1 MTAATLDATTVQGI
15 LKRYF
20 KNTAVQNSIAAKKSA
35 VWKMMKKTTDG
46 GGDYCSFTQV
56 LNDPFTVSPDFDVA
70 QDLAKTSTVNVGLKF
85 NMPWQ
90 ELNAPIRVSAKANQ
104 LTQTNKVAW
113 FKAIGLAAAAAMRM
127 AHHWLSI
134 QALGHGW
141 GELAN
146 SGIVYGGSGATF
158 SVINGAVNKFVEGM
172 PLVFAD
178 DATSM
183 HTNALRSATAIKVT
197 NVDYGTGDITCDTA
211 LTTPG
216 AQNGDYVF
224 LSGAR
229 QNLGSGT
236 AVRVCP
242 VGARDWLPEVRPVTD
257 TTISTLEGTA
267 RTGSSRA
274 YGNWVDGTGKDDLDA
289 LAELA
294 TASVVIGNATSL
306 KCTVSYKRYQAMA
319 NGLRTDRRFED
330 TNGNSG
336 FIKLSIAGADINVE
350 IEVDKNQED
359 DVGYMWQAGAYEAV
373 GAGEI
378 PFIQD
383 QGGQWV
389 RVSDDNSS
397 ELRVYAVYAFIM
409 NDPAACGVCSFEALS

>member
-1 MTAATLDATTVQGI
+1 MAAATLDATTVQGI

-35 VWKMMKKTTDG
+35 VWRAMKKTTDG
-46 GGDYCSFTQV
+46 GGDFCSFTQV

-127 AHHWLSI
+127 AHHVLSI

-146 SGIVYGGSGATF
+146 TGISGVSGTKF
-158 SVINGAVNKFVEGM
+158 TVSNGAVNKFVEGM
-172 PLVFAD
+172 PLVFTD
-178 DATSM
+178 DTTSM
-183 HTNALRSATAIKVT
+183 HSNALRSATAIKVT
-197 NVDYGTGDITCDTA
+197 NVDYGTGEITCDTA
-211 LTTPG
+211 LATPG
-216 AQNGDYVF
+216 AVNGDYVF

-229 QNLGSGT
+229 ENS
-236 AVRVCP
+236 ASPSRKCP
-242 VGARDWLPEVRPVTD
+242 VGLRDWLPEVRPVTD
-257 TTISTLEGTA
+257 ATISTLEGTA

-274 YGNWVDGTGKDDLDA
+274 YGAWVDGTGKDDLDA

-294 TASVVIGNATSL
+294 TQAVVIGNATSL
-306 KCTVSYKRYQAMA
+306 KAYVSYKRYQAMA

-336 FIKLSIAGADINVE
+336 FIKLSIAGADINVQ
-350 IEVDKNQED
+350 IEVDKNLED
-359 DVGYMWQAGAYEAV
+359 DVGYMLQEGAYEAI

-383 QGGQWV
+383 TGGQWV

-397 ELRVYAVYAFIM
+397 ELRVYAVYAFVM
-409 NDPAACGVCSFEALS
+409 NDPAACGVVAFEALS